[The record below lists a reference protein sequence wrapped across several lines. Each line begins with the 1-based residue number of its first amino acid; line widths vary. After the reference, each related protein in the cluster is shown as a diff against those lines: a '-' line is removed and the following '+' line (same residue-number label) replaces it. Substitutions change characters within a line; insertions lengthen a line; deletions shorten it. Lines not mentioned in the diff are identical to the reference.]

1 MRPHRHKTNY
11 CLTCRRRCTSRCSSF
26 WMILLQ
32 WINLLDYQLFP
43 LNLHIWFTIIKPL
56 RLVFSGSL
64 EAVSSWKSISF
75 PLQSWKFITYSQ
87 SVPWNVWIK
96 SLNEFDSYRSS
107 PVMTAHCNQLQ
118 RASMNDLQTDVRG
131 RTSTEILWEDLLI
144 VSVEN
149 KKRQVRL
156 SSFHLKKWSSAAN
169 VQRKR
174 KNQLEEKSWR
184 KYPFI
189 HLLSF
194 SPFCSVCC
202 SLLRVSFLQCI

>member
-1 MRPHRHKTNY
+1 MEQRLKDSLVAGPLFTGSVLWDHTDIKQTTVWLVVGVVQLWGCN
-11 CLTCRRRCTSRCSSF
+11 SSF

-87 SVPWNVWIK
+87 SVPCNVWIK

-149 KKRQVRL
+149 KNAKFA
-156 SSFHLKKWSSAAN
+156 S
-169 VQRKR
+169 
-174 KNQLEEKSWR
+174 
-184 KYPFI
+184 
-189 HLLSF
+189 LLST
-194 SPFCSVCC
+194 
-202 SLLRVSFLQCI
+202 RRNDRLQRTYRENGKTS